1 MTQVSF
7 PALRMRRLRRT
18 PLIRELVRE
27 VRLDRSNLI
36 QPIFVE
42 EGLKTEVGILSMPGQ
57 RRQSTGT
64 VGREVGRLVDKGVK
78 SVILFGIPTVKDE
91 IGSAAYD
98 PNGIVQRTIC
108 DLKAR
113 FDDELVVLTDV
124 CMCQYTIH
132 GHCGLVNEERIDN
145 DKTLPKLAEVAVSHA
160 QAGADIVAPSAMI
173 DGQVK
178 TIRQALDDSGFK
190 DVAVMA
196 YAAKHASSFFGPFR
210 DAASSTPKFGDRRTY
225 QMDYSNPEQAL
236 REIALDIKEGADM
249 IMIKP
254 ALPYLDVIAR
264 VKNEFGLPVAAYS
277 VSGEYAMLRAA
288 GQLGWLDEEA
298 AMMEALTGI
307 RRAGADIVI
316 TYFAKE
322 AARLLERRR
331 A

>member
-57 RRQSTGT
+57 RRQSPGT

-145 DKTLPKLAEVAVSHA
+145 DKTLPKLAEVAISHA

-254 ALPYLDVIAR
+254 ALAYLDIVYRAKKR
-264 VKNEFGLPVAAYS
+264 FQMPTAAYN
-277 VSGEYAMLRAA
+277 VSGEFSMIKAA
-288 GQLGWLDEEA
+288 AREGWIDEKSAILEV
-298 AMMEALTGI
+298 LTSI
-307 RRAGADIVI
+307 KRAGADMIL
-316 TYFAKE
+316 TYHALE
-322 AARLLERRR
+322 AAEWLD
-331 A
+331 